1 MKEEKNLVKY
11 SGCEDC
17 NYIPCEVDGVELFIE
32 PIEKAEER
40 YNALYEA
47 YKKNPLAFWYD

>member
-1 MKEEKNLVKY
+1 MYKDYEA
-11 SGCEDC
+11 
-17 NYIPCEVDGVELFIE
+17 CEVDGVELYIE

-47 YKKNPLAFWYD
+47 YKKGIDQNRLAFWYD